1 MTLHLFA
8 PCPRGLETLLA
19 HELTELDAASVK
31 SVDGGVAFTGAERL
45 VYRANLESRL
55 ASRIL
60 LEVGAAAYRTE
71 EDLYRAARAIEW
83 TAAFDSAR
91 TIRVAVSAVGSPL
104 KSIDFA
110 TLRVKDAV
118 CDRFRAAAGV
128 RPDVDTRHPDVRIHV
143 FLDATRAIFYLD
155 TSGDPLFRRGWRTG
169 NIDAPLRENLA
180 AGILQLAG
188 WKPGTPLLDPMCGG
202 GTFLLEAAGESL
214 GMAPGAGRGFGFE
227 RLARYDARLWRE
239 VRDAAV
245 ERQAPLASAS
255 IHGADRDPRAIRA
268 SREALRRAGLEGAVT
283 LRQEDILALT
293 PPAATGVLIANPPYG
308 VRIGEQNAL
317 AELYPL
323 LGTRLKQHFAGWR
336 CCFFTADMRLPKLIG
351 LKPAR
356 RIPLY
361 NGPLECRL
369 YVFDMVAGSM
379 RARGR

>member
-1 MTLHLFA
+1 MTLRLFA

-19 HELTELDAASVK
+19 HELTELGARSAK
-31 SVDGGVAFTGAERL
+31 PVDGGVAFAGEERTM
-45 VYRANLESRL
+45 YRANLESRL
-55 ASRIL
+55 ASRVL
-60 LEVGAAAYRTE
+60 LQVSAGSYRTE
-71 EDLYRAARAIEW
+71 EDLYRIARDFDW
-83 TAAFDSAR
+83 PAAFESSR

-118 CDRFRAAAGV
+118 CDRFRAATGA

-143 FLDATRAIFYLD
+143 FLDATQAIFYLD

-180 AGILQLAG
+180 AGILALAG
-188 WKPGTPLLDPMCGG
+188 WKPGVPLLDPMCGG
-202 GTFLLEAAGESL
+202 GTFLLEAAGMSL

-227 RLARYDARLWRE
+227 RLTRYEPHLWRE
-239 VRDAAV
+239 VRAAV
-245 ERQAPLASAS
+245 AVRNVSPPPAP
-255 IHGADRDPRAIRA
+255 IHGADHDPRAIRA
-268 SREALRRAGLEGAVT
+268 TREALRRAGLDGTVT
-283 LRQEDILALT
+283 LQQADILTLT
-293 PPAATGVLIANPPYG
+293 SPAASGVLVANPPYG

-323 LGTRLKQHFAGWR
+323 LGNRLKQHFAGWR

-351 LKPAR
+351 LRPAR

-361 NGPLECRL
+361 NGALECRL
-369 YVFDMVAGSM
+369 YVFDIVAGSM
-379 RARGR
+379 RVRER